1 MWVESKYFSYVCLQN
16 AASGSSSSNPQ
27 SPTSSTTPAVKKKK
41 PEDFKFGKVLGEGSF
56 STVSLSETLL
66 KFWASSVCWK
76 NHSYFCIE
84 KNLGL

>member
-1 MWVESKYFSYVCLQN
+1 MESKYFSYACLQN

-66 KFWASSVCWK
+66 KF
-76 NHSYFCIE
+76 
-84 KNLGL
+84 